1 MAENIISDTEK
12 SNRINKR
19 LREDRTLIKEAENF
33 EFFFFFDRNMDVKLR
48 RTDNFTLDISFFI
61 ISIYSLEC
69 ICLDINDLQII

>member
-1 MAENIISDTEK
+1 
-12 SNRINKR
+12 
-19 LREDRTLIKEAENF
+19 
-33 EFFFFFDRNMDVKLR
+33 MDVKLR

>member
-33 EFFFFFDRNMDVKLR
+33 EFFFFDRNMDVKLR
-48 RTDNFTLDISFFI
+48 RTDNFTLDISFLI
-61 ISIYSLEC
+61 ICICSLEC